1 MRKYGVKETI
11 YEITMPTVFIVTHAK
26 ENKHSLS
33 FARTMVLTLFKRVNK

>member
-1 MRKYGVKETI
+1 MMVGKVNIENK
-11 YEITMPTVFIVTHAK
+11 ITMPTVFIVTHAK